1 VSSTS
6 WAPMRESIPATV
18 PSWEAVVIDTTK
30 LTHGRASRCHIVSG
44 LARCNIHTCEPVAG
58 RWRWVQLATGTYPL
72 STPGN
77 PLESTDYLNEKGKKI
92 NPVLWAIKQL
102 KKSGVT
108 VVRFFGG
115 GVTTDFKMIKTPGTA
130 GANGKTWPNG
140 VLLDGSAA
148 RSTLALQQPPSVSSW
163 LVAMWGSEPLHCVH
177 AVAGKMNWE
186 AVDGLDKIVGWCRA
200 HGIKIIISFLDN
212 WSPVDSKPAV
222 SCCTVHASMLPVLDM
237 PAI

>member
-1 VSSTS
+1 
-6 WAPMRESIPATV
+6 M
-18 PSWEAVVIDTTK
+18 
-30 LTHGRASRCHIVSG
+30 
-44 LARCNIHTCEPVAG
+44 
-58 RWRWVQLATGTYPL
+58 QLATGTYPL

-140 VLLDGSAA
+140 VLRGVSAA
-148 RSTLALQQPPSVSSW
+148 RSTPAASNCQQ
-163 LVAMWGSEPLHCVH
+163 LGCCHVARQATTS
-177 AVAGKMNWE
+177 
-186 AVDGLDKIVGWCRA
+186 
-200 HGIKIIISFLDN
+200 
-212 WSPVDSKPAV
+212 
-222 SCCTVHASMLPVLDM
+222 
-237 PAI
+237 

>member
-1 VSSTS
+1 
-6 WAPMRESIPATV
+6 M
-18 PSWEAVVIDTTK
+18 
-30 LTHGRASRCHIVSG
+30 
-44 LARCNIHTCEPVAG
+44 
-58 RWRWVQLATGTYPL
+58 QLATGTYPL

-115 GVTTDFKMIKTPGTA
+115 GVTTDFKMIKTPGTN

-140 VLLDGSAA
+140 VLLQLSSTQHTSSLQRSAA
-148 RSTLALQQPPSVSSW
+148 GSLPCGTASHSTVYILS
-163 LVAMWGSEPLHCVH
+163 
-177 AVAGKMNWE
+177 AGKMNWE

-222 SCCTVHASMLPVLDM
+222 RCRLLLQIPGM
-237 PAI
+237 PTGQ

>member
-1 VSSTS
+1 
-6 WAPMRESIPATV
+6 M
-18 PSWEAVVIDTTK
+18 
-30 LTHGRASRCHIVSG
+30 
-44 LARCNIHTCEPVAG
+44 
-58 RWRWVQLATGTYPL
+58 QLATGTYPL

-115 GVTTDFKMIKTPGTA
+115 GVTTDFKMIKTPGTN

-140 VLLDGSAA
+140 VLRGIFSSTQHTTSSLQMSAA
-148 RSTLALQQPPSVSSW
+148 ASLPCGTASHSTVYMLS
-163 LVAMWGSEPLHCVH
+163 
-177 AVAGKMNWE
+177 AGKMNWE

-222 SCCTVHASMLPVLDM
+222 SCCLVLQVPDM
-237 PAI
+237 PMYISLSRRRG